1 MRKRLIL
8 ILANLLISAGV
19 VVGGVVVYEVVV
31 TNLIAEQ
38 ATKQQ
43 VEKLTARF
51 AKSPVEVQPKKG
63 EAFALI
69 TIDRLGEKVKNLPII
84 EGIDQS
90 DLAKGVGH
98 YPGTALPGQLGNFA
112 IAGHRATNGE
122 PFAKFEELRA
132 GDKVRVE
139 TAAATY
145 VYELTNDTMV
155 KPKGTWVIDDVPSKP
170 LAQPTERIIT
180 LTSCEPRWNA
190 TKRWIWWGNLVEVL
204 PKN

>member
-1 MRKRLIL
+1 MRKRLTL
-8 ILANLLISAGV
+8 LLANLLIAAGV
-19 VVGGVVVYEVVV
+19 VVGGFVVYEVFV

-38 ATKQQ
+38 DTKQQ
-43 VEKLTARF
+43 VDQLTKKF
-51 AKSPVEVQPKKG
+51 AESPAEVRPTKG

-69 TIDRLGEKVKNLPII
+69 TIDRLGDKVNKLPVI

-98 YPGTALPGQLGNFA
+98 YPGTALPGQLGNFS
-112 IAGHRATNGE
+112 IAGHRATHGE

-145 VYELTNDTMV
+145 VYELTDDTMV
-155 KPKGTWVIDDVPSKP
+155 KPKGTWVIDDVPGKP

-190 TKRWIWWGNLVEVL
+190 TKRWIWWGTLVEVL
-204 PKN
+204 PKS

>member
-1 MRKRLIL
+1 VRKRLTL
-8 ILANLLISAGV
+8 LLANLLIAAGV
-19 VVGGVVVYEVVV
+19 VVGGFVVYEVFI

-43 VEKLTARF
+43 VDELTEKF
-51 AKSPVEVQPKKG
+51 AESPAEVSPTKG

-69 TIDRLGEKVKNLPII
+69 TIDRLGDKVNKLPVI

-98 YPGTALPGQLGNFA
+98 YPGTALPGQLGNFS
-112 IAGHRATNGE
+112 IAGHRATHGE

-145 VYELTNDTMV
+145 VYELTDDTMV
-155 KPKGTWVIDDVPSKP
+155 KPKGTWVIDDVPGKP

-190 TKRWIWWGNLVEVL
+190 TKRWIWWGTLVEVL
-204 PKN
+204 PKS